1 MLWGFFMDF
10 PIILERNQ
18 ELAIRLSFIDFKIY
32 YTGVLSRTDLMEEFG
47 VSEITASRII
57 AEYKKIRGDN
67 FHYDSSEKKFF
78 LCIETF
84 TPLTDI
90 KAEDALFM
98 LANGFDKNRII
109 KKSGF
114 IKFEEIT
121 VDTNPICNKKVS
133 AITRAI
139 FQGLMVSCVYN
150 SAAGRDLSERLIVPL
165 VILFDGINWIF
176 RANHPGA
183 SGNVKYKNFN
193 FSRIVSVN
201 DDGVKV
207 GREYGLDYDTLW
219 NKTVPVDIEINSNL
233 DSNAKEWVRR
243 DYGMAD
249 NENNI
254 LMTEKAAFVW
264 IILNQWRI
272 RYSGNKDIL
281 GENYLLELK
290 NEDML
295 KKYGAIP

>member
-1 MLWGFFMDF
+1 MDF

-32 YTGVLSRTDLMEEFG
+32 YTGVLSRSDLIEEFG

-67 FHYDSSEKKFF
+67 LRYDSSEKKFF
-78 LCIETF
+78 LCIENF
-84 TPLTDI
+84 TPLADI

-114 IKFEEIT
+114 IQFEEIT

-139 FQGLMVSCVYN
+139 SQGLMVSCVYN
-150 SAAGRDLSERLIVPL
+150 SAAGRDLSERFIVPL
-165 VILFDGINWIF
+165 VILFDGISWIF
-176 RANHPGA
+176 RANHPEA
-183 SGNVKYKNFN
+183 SGNIKYKNFN
-193 FSRIVSVN
+193 FSRIVSVKDN
-201 DDGVKV
+201 GIKV
-207 GREYGLDYDTLW
+207 GREYGLDYDDLW
-219 NKTVPVDIEINSNL
+219 NKIVPVDIEINSSL
-233 DSNAKEWVRR
+233 DCNVKEWIRR

-254 LMTEKAAFVW
+254 LMTERAAFVW
-264 IILNQWRI
+264 IILNQWKI
-272 RYSGNKDIL
+272 RYSGNKKFL

-295 KKYGAIP
+295 KKFGAIP